1 MPQTK
6 QGVGPGNDPPNP
18 RPPTPNV
25 GPNTR
30 HTTRVPTSTED
41 IAAMSN
47 PVMDTQTAEAY
58 LSYKLLCLQNEPFTL
73 PHLTSILFHITQMSA
88 NIPLPVI
95 TATRAVAFILKKHS
109 ACEIAKAAAEQL
121 AAELVPQLTA
131 QLKEAAALHVDSINS
146 ASEQLTNTVNLLDDS
161 LAPTVENAER
171 MHRLLKAEREEK
183 EEDARI
189 AADRI
194 EEAVNELQSSV
205 EECQTSLKALTPSL
219 TSTQDR
225 INQLSTQLMTPPQ
238 QVNPAPSSQ
247 PTYSS
252 IVASHL
258 PPSVDK
264 AVGRAAIRAREI
276 MLEPQAD
283 GALFPPNTS
292 NPDIAKKLKAA
303 LTAIRNDDT
312 PPGDIKSVASL
323 RNGGIVVELETE
335 SLASW
340 LGSIEGRALL
350 EGQFGPSV
358 SFRNRTYPIVLE
370 YLPIH
375 MQLEQND
382 FLRKIEQENHLPTDS
397 LSSIRWIKPPLR
409 RSQAQRKAFALLQV
423 STASS
428 ANDILRDGLCIDS
441 ERFAVRKDRK
451 EPIRCA
457 KCQRFGHIARNCTAL
472 LDTCGTCSGEHRTT
486 QCTAYRT
493 TRCANCKGSNHT
505 SWDRKCPEFVRRCDL
520 LNERYPENRM
530 PYFPTEA
537 AWTHA
542 IQPPLPP
549 RPSTPDHPPHPS
561 PPPARRSKLVN
572 ANLRQT
578 TIQYASKTNPLPIH
592 HTHATPSSTPHRPN
606 SNTSSK
612 SNSSTK
618 PNTHPRPNS
627 SGSPLDFHRQSVD
640 LLAELYPPSDFGFGD
655 PGPSTSTPNA
665 FDSTTTSS
673 FATANE

>member
-161 LAPTVENAER
+161 LAPTVENAEQ
-171 MHRLLKAEREEK
+171 
-183 EEDARI
+183 DARI

-292 NPDIAKKLKAA
+292 NPDIAK
-303 LTAIRNDDT
+303 
-312 PPGDIKSVASL
+312 
-323 RNGGIVVELETE
+323 
-335 SLASW
+335 
-340 LGSIEGRALL
+340 
-350 EGQFGPSV
+350 
-358 SFRNRTYPIVLE
+358 
-370 YLPIH
+370 
-375 MQLEQND
+375 
-382 FLRKIEQENHLPTDS
+382 
-397 LSSIRWIKPPLR
+397 
-409 RSQAQRKAFALLQV
+409 
-423 STASS
+423 
-428 ANDILRDGLCIDS
+428 
-441 ERFAVRKDRK
+441 
-451 EPIRCA
+451 
-457 KCQRFGHIARNCTAL
+457 
-472 LDTCGTCSGEHRTT
+472 
-486 QCTAYRT
+486 
-493 TRCANCKGSNHT
+493 
-505 SWDRKCPEFVRRCDL
+505 
-520 LNERYPENRM
+520 
-530 PYFPTEA
+530 
-537 AWTHA
+537 
-542 IQPPLPP
+542 
-549 RPSTPDHPPHPS
+549 
-561 PPPARRSKLVN
+561 
-572 ANLRQT
+572 
-578 TIQYASKTNPLPIH
+578 
-592 HTHATPSSTPHRPN
+592 
-606 SNTSSK
+606 
-612 SNSSTK
+612 
-618 PNTHPRPNS
+618 
-627 SGSPLDFHRQSVD
+627 
-640 LLAELYPPSDFGFGD
+640 
-655 PGPSTSTPNA
+655 
-665 FDSTTTSS
+665 
-673 FATANE
+673 